1 MNSVRLHRQLVQ
13 SLAALGVGA
22 SRPQR
27 TNLAGLCQALAFS
40 ANCHLATLA
49 LGLPFVGQ
57 RENLIQRLRRF
68 LKTERLEPLACYG
81 PLVRH
86 LLAHWPDREVTL
98 VMDRTDLENRL
109 SILTLGAAYRKRLL
123 PLAWEVSDFG
133 GTSASRQIALLT
145 WVQPYLP
152 SQSQVRINFYADTE
166 FRGVDVQAYCRSQA
180 WHWQVGLKSD
190 LHFHTGDGVWQ
201 ALRTLGLQRGDR
213 AYRQA
218 VYLNQQRPFG
228 PVNLVAD
235 WAPAQDAPRYWAL
248 DLPAD
253 AQAWRRGRKRYWI
266 EPTFRDW
273 KSYGFDLEK
282 SKLADPDRLDV
293 LLLGVALTT
302 VWMIHVGDW
311 LVRSGRRQE
320 LAPPDKADYSLF
332 RLGRDYLQRARTLE
346 QRIPVGFTV
355 GPPC

>member
-1 MNSVRLHRQLVQ
+1 MSSLRLHRQLVQ
-13 SLAALGVGA
+13 ALAAIGVGA
-22 SRPQR
+22 SQPQR
-27 TNLAGLCQALAFS
+27 TNLAGLSQALAFS

-49 LGLPFVGQ
+49 LGLPFMGQ
-57 RENLIQRLRRF
+57 REHLIQRLRRF
-68 LKTERLEPLACYG
+68 LKTEGLQPLACYG

-86 LLAHWPDREVTL
+86 ILAHWSDCEVTL
-98 VMDRTDLENRL
+98 VMDRTDLANRL

-133 GTSASRQIALLT
+133 GTSAVRQIALLK
-145 WVQPYLP
+145 WVQPALP
-152 SQSQVRINFYADTE
+152 PLAQVRINFYADAE
-166 FRGVDVQAYCRSQA
+166 FRGVAVQAYCRKLE

-190 LHFHTGDGVWQ
+190 LHFHSGDAVWQ
-201 ALRTLGLQRGDR
+201 PLRDLGLQRGDR
-213 AYRQA
+213 CYRQG

-228 PVNLVAD
+228 PVNLIAD

-293 LLLGVALTT
+293 LLLGIALTT

-311 LVRSGRRQE
+311 LVHSGRRQE
-320 LAPPDKADYSLF
+320 LTPPDKADYSLF
-332 RLGRDYLQRARTLE
+332 RLGRDYLQRARTLD
-346 QRIPVGFTV
+346 QYIPVGFTV
-355 GPPC
+355 GPPA

>member
-1 MNSVRLHRQLVQ
+1 VQ

-133 GTSASRQIALLT
+133 GTSAARQIALLT

-152 SQSQVRINFYADTE
+152 SLSQVRINFYADTE

-218 VYLNQQRPFG
+218 VYLTPISLILCNQKKR
-228 PVNLVAD
+228 N
-235 WAPAQDAPRYWAL
+235 
-248 DLPAD
+248 
-253 AQAWRRGRKRYWI
+253 WR
-266 EPTFRDW
+266 
-273 KSYGFDLEK
+273 
-282 SKLADPDRLDV
+282 
-293 LLLGVALTT
+293 
-302 VWMIHVGDW
+302 
-311 LVRSGRRQE
+311 
-320 LAPPDKADYSLF
+320 
-332 RLGRDYLQRARTLE
+332 LQLSVMR
-346 QRIPVGFTV
+346 V
-355 GPPC
+355 

>member
-13 SLAALGVGA
+13 SLAAIGVGA
-22 SRPQR
+22 SQPQR

-49 LGLPFVGQ
+49 LGLPFAGQ

-68 LKTERLEPLACYG
+68 LKTEGLQPLACYG
-81 PLVRH
+81 PLVQH
-86 LLAHWPDREVTL
+86 LLAHWPAREVTL

-109 SILTLGAAYRKRLL
+109 SILTLGVAYRKRTL
-123 PLAWEVSDFG
+123 PLAWEVSAFG
-133 GTSASRQIALLT
+133 GTSAARQIALLA
-145 WVQPYLP
+145 WVRPYLP
-152 SQSQVRINFYADTE
+152 PLTQVRVNFYADAE
-166 FRGVDVQAYCRSQA
+166 FRGVDVQAYCQA
-180 WHWQVGLKSD
+180 AHWHWQVGIKSD
-190 LHFHTGDGVWQ
+190 LHFHSGDGNWQ
-201 ALRTLGLQRGDR
+201 PLRTLGLQRGDR
-213 AYRQA
+213 CYRQA

-228 PVNLVAD
+228 PVNLLAN

-248 DLPAD
+248 DMPAD

-282 SKLADPDRLDV
+282 SKLADPDRLNV
-293 LLLGVALTT
+293 LLLGIALTT

-311 LVRSGRRQE
+311 LMRSGRWQE
-320 LAPPDKADYSLF
+320 LASSDKADYSVF

-355 GPPC
+355 GPPA

>member
-1 MNSVRLHRQLVQ
+1 MNSVRLHRHLVQ
-13 SLAALGVGA
+13 ALAAIGMGA
-22 SRPQR
+22 NQPQR
-27 TNLAGLCQALAFS
+27 TNLAGLSQVLAFS
-40 ANCHLATLA
+40 PNCHLATLA
-49 LGLPFVGQ
+49 LGLPFAGQ

-68 LKTERLEPLACYG
+68 LKSAGLQPLACYG

-86 LLAHWPDREVTL
+86 IFATWPDGEVTL

-123 PLAWEVSDFG
+123 PLAWEVSGFG
-133 GTSASRQIALLT
+133 GSSAARQIALLK

-152 SQSQVRINFYADTE
+152 CPPQVRVNFYADAE
-166 FRGVDVQAYCRSQA
+166 FRSVDVQAHCRTA
-180 WHWQVGLKSD
+180 GWHWQVGLKSD
-190 LHFHTGDGVWQ
+190 LHFRTPDAGWQ
-201 ALRTLGLQRGDR
+201 PLRNLGLQRGDR
-213 AYRQA
+213 CYRQEIY
-218 VYLNQQRPFG
+218 VNQQRPFG
-228 PVNLVAD
+228 PVNLIAD

-253 AQAWRRGRKRYWI
+253 AHAWRRGRKRYWI

-282 SKLADPDRLDV
+282 SKLVDPGRLDV

-302 VWMIHVGDW
+302 VWMIHVGEW
-311 LVRSGRRQE
+311 LLHSGRRSE
-320 LAPPDKADYSLF
+320 LAPRDKADYSLF

-346 QRIPVGFTV
+346 QRIPIGFTV
-355 GPPC
+355 GPPA